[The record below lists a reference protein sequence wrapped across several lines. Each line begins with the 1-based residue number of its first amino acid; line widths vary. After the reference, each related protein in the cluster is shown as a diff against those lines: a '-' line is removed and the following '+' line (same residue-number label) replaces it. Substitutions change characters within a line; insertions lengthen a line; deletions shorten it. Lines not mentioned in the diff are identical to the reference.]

1 MAPAGGPGARG
12 GPGGGPGPGRGR
24 GPGGG
29 PVVWPLPGSAREM
42 AAQAAR
48 AVRRARLDGAA
59 RQSVRWLLPVG
70 VRAGPGPGAFLSTA
84 SGGGAVNLRAEFESA
99 CALTTALLELDRQGA
114 GPASGGGGAGVRG
127 RRLDDSDDSE
137 PVALLRSPAGR
148 LSAVVFPT
156 PETLGRVRE
165 LAAEDARRTLILAD
179 PQWTE
184 RGNLL
189 SDFGFGT
196 RRERDE
202 AFVRSFQE
210 VYSLTERR
218 VGNTTEGFGLP
229 LGSRQGAV
237 VRLLRCY
244 PGAWQVHVMGP
255 SRQFQEGTR
264 QFLQDRDSKFLPAGE
279 QATREPIA
287 VFDQYPSY
295 SELQEA
301 VQGYMDRRLRSWWTL
316 GESAAGGGGR
326 PRWAGAGAGA
336 GGGGGDLPPSA
347 GGASSSSDRERGG
360 AGASAAEPPVFGDQE
375 VALMDDPQ
383 MLRAALEAA
392 RRGGTGHAGR
402 RPGGEAGTDD
412 GGASGGD
419 EPGEDS
425 GGGDDDVE
433 RLRQHLKTTQQVR
446 LMQKPGASIAK
457 VLRTTQSRCRVCNR
471 KLTEVK
477 QEPAR
482 LPCPECTSRGGARDF
497 DCPVC
502 GGWGYTI
509 CPACLPLTSP
519 AGERA
524 EGGGG

>member
-316 GESAAGGGGR
+316 GESAAGGG
-326 PRWAGAGAGA
+326 AGICPPLQ
-336 GGGGGDLPPSA
+336 GGL
-347 GGASSSSDRERGG
+347 
-360 AGASAAEPPVFGDQE
+360 
-375 VALMDDPQ
+375 
-383 MLRAALEAA
+383 LRAA
-392 RRGGTGHAGR
+392 TG
-402 RPGGEAGTDD
+402 
-412 GGASGGD
+412 S
-419 EPGEDS
+419 
-425 GGGDDDVE
+425 
-433 RLRQHLKTTQQVR
+433 
-446 LMQKPGASIAK
+446 
-457 VLRTTQSRCRVCNR
+457 
-471 KLTEVK
+471 
-477 QEPAR
+477 
-482 LPCPECTSRGGARDF
+482 
-497 DCPVC
+497 
-502 GGWGYTI
+502 
-509 CPACLPLTSP
+509 
-519 AGERA
+519 AGERGPPPRSRRFSA
-524 EGGGG
+524 TRRSP